1 MIIYVNIA
9 MEIYSHK
16 MFYAY
21 FCMDIPLYKE
31 HLSVCMTSGAHHS
44 WGSHNSCLG
53 NVLVLTAAQRWISQV
68 LLSCK

>member
-1 MIIYVNIA
+1 MKMIIYVNIA

-31 HLSVCMTSGAHHS
+31 HLSVCM
-44 WGSHNSCLG
+44 N
-53 NVLVLTAAQRWISQV
+53 NVLVLTAAQR
-68 LLSCK
+68 

>member
-1 MIIYVNIA
+1 MKMIIYVNMA

-31 HLSVCMTSGAHHS
+31 HLSVCMNSGAHHS
-44 WGSHNSCLG
+44 
-53 NVLVLTAAQRWISQV
+53 
-68 LLSCK
+68 